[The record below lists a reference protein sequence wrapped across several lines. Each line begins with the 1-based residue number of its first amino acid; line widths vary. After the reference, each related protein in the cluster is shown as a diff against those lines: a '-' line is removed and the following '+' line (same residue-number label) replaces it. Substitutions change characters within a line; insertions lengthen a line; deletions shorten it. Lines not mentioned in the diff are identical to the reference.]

1 MKKTFKV
8 GNNVKLGRNMF
19 LYFHCSRE
27 VIKIRISSKII
38 NVKQREVICF
48 LIFANFFYMD
58 CLRLRPVTKCD
69 QMTKFFC
76 RIMRENWAVF
86 ETICRFLELTTIR
99 LCRYIIFVIYWP
111 VFETFFFTVQVVPTE
126 GYKGYRRKY

>member
-1 MKKTFKV
+1 MFKV
-8 GNNVKLGRNMF
+8 GNNVILGRNMF

-76 RIMRENWAVF
+76 RIMKENWADYLPFPRVDHYS
-86 ETICRFLELTTIR
+86 IMPLYNLCNLLTCIR
-99 LCRYIIFVIYWP
+99 NIFFHCSSRAHRGLQGI
-111 VFETFFFTVQVVPTE
+111 
-126 GYKGYRRKY
+126 